1 MDIKYYVRTTG
12 ERDFDYSNE
21 IEYEVLVD
29 KERNPG
35 KHFLDSLKHI
45 KNENAVLMEDDI
57 VLCKDFKREIE
68 KVINKYPDTII
79 NFFPD
84 PFDYFTT
91 HLSDNS
97 RQNQCTYFPK
107 GILKDVI
114 KELEPLLG
122 TGEFRGF
129 YSRHLDYAL
138 RQCHI
143 SFLKYR
149 PALVQHKDTQT
160 LLTRKR
166 QFRLQT
172 LYYKDYLDELGIT
185 MEEAY
190 TKENTEKLKQLLEKD
205 NKKWDAETERRLSC
219 QIN

>member
-21 IEYEVLVD
+21 IEYEILVD
-29 KERNPG
+29 KEHNPG
-35 KHFLDSLKHI
+35 RHFLNSLKYI

-57 VLCKDFKREIE
+57 ILCKNFKNEIE
-68 KVINKYPDTII
+68 KVIEKYPNAII

-91 HLSDNS
+91 HWSDNS

-107 GILKDVI
+107 GVLENVI
-114 KELEPLLG
+114 KVLEPLLD
-122 TGEFRGF
+122 TDEYKGF
-129 YSRHLDYAL
+129 YSRHLDFAL

-149 PALVQHKDTQT
+149 PALVQHKDIKT

-166 QFRLQT
+166 QFKLQT
-172 LYYKDYLDELGIT
+172 LYYKDYLDKLGIT
-185 MEEAY
+185 MKEAY
-190 TKENTEKLKQLLEKD
+190 SSENQERLKKLLEED
-205 NKKWDAETERRLSC
+205 NKKWMDK
-219 QIN
+219 